1 MLETDV
7 FVEQIKNGMPDEYAA
22 YQAIVA
28 DLLAGKIEVGTAVGA
43 DQAYV
48 DAEKAKASGLN

>member
-1 MLETDV
+1 MLETDM
-7 FVEQIKNGMPDEYAA
+7 FNSQIKEGMPDEYAA

-28 DLLAGKIEVGTAVGA
+28 DLLAGKIQVGTAVGA
-43 DQAYV
+43 DQAYI